1 MIMIGRERY
10 DALPVEAILMVE
22 QSAVFA
28 WYELLTTDLPAAQ
41 SFYGKVVGWDV
52 QDASTSGFIYR
63 LCSVGGTPVAGLME
77 LPLEGRKKGA
87 TPRWVG
93 YVAVEDVDGVVDQLK
108 RLGGTVYVPPTDSNI
123 GRFAVVA
130 DPQTATLALVKGLKY
145 GDPDLEPGGLGRVC
159 WHELF
164 AADAKAAF
172 EFYGGLLGWQKAE
185 PMTTLIESYQLFAA
199 GEWTMGG
206 MFNKIASAPVP
217 FWLYYFEVADLD
229 LAMGRVR
236 AEGGQITRGP
246 IEVWGDIS
254 IVHCID
260 AQGAVFALQ
269 GKRTKTSQADDPQ
282 SASQIGW
289 SAKWGDISSR
299 GRLLGTKRKGKSI
312 R

>member
-1 MIMIGRERY
+1 
-10 DALPVEAILMVE
+10 
-22 QSAVFA
+22 
-28 WYELLTTDLPAAQ
+28 
-41 SFYGKVVGWDV
+41 
-52 QDASTSGFIYR
+52 
-63 LCSVGGTPVAGLME
+63 
-77 LPLEGRKKGA
+77 
-87 TPRWVG
+87 
-93 YVAVEDVDGVVDQLK
+93 
-108 RLGGTVYVPPTDSNI
+108 
-123 GRFAVVA
+123 
-130 DPQTATLALVKGLKY
+130 
-145 GDPDLEPGGLGRVC
+145 
-159 WHELF
+159 
-164 AADAKAAF
+164 
-172 EFYGGLLGWQKAE
+172 
-185 PMTTLIESYQLFAA
+185 MTTLIESYQLFAA

-217 FWLYYFEVADLD
+217 FWLYYFKVADLD

-282 SASQIGW
+282 SAPEIGW

-299 GRLLGTKRKGKSI
+299 GRLLGSKRKGRSV

>member
-1 MIMIGRERY
+1 
-10 DALPVEAILMVE
+10 MVE

-28 WYELLTTDLPAAQ
+28 WYELLTTDVSAAQ

-52 QDASTSGFIYR
+52 QDASTAEFAYR
-63 LCSVGGTPVAGLME
+63 LFSAGGTPVAGLME
-77 LPLEGRKKGA
+77 LPLDGRKKGA

-93 YVAVEDVDGVVDQLK
+93 YVAVEDLDGVVDQLR
-108 RLGGTVYVPPTDSNI
+108 RLGGTVYVPPMDSNV
-123 GRFAVVA
+123 GRLAVVA
-130 DPQTATLALVKGLKY
+130 DPQTATLALIKGLKY
-145 GDPDLEPGGLGRVC
+145 GNPAAEPGGLGRVG

-172 EFYGGLLGWQKAE
+172 EFYGSLLGWQKAE
-185 PMTTLIESYQLFAA
+185 PMTTPIESYQLFAA

-206 MFNKIASAPVP
+206 MFNKIVSAPVP

-246 IEVWGDIS
+246 IELWGDIW
-254 IVHCID
+254 IAHCID
-260 AQGAVFALQ
+260 SQGAVFALQ
-269 GKRTKTSQADDPQ
+269 GKRTKTGQADDPQ
-282 SASQIGW
+282 SAPQVGW
-289 SAKWGDISSR
+289 LAKWGDISSR
-299 GRLLGTKRKGKSI
+299 GRLLGIKPKGRSG

>member
-1 MIMIGRERY
+1 
-10 DALPVEAILMVE
+10 MVK

-28 WYELLTTDLPAAQ
+28 WYELLTTDVSAAQ
-41 SFYGKVVGWDV
+41 SFYGKVLDWDV
-52 QDASTSGFIYR
+52 EDASTSEFAYR
-63 LCSVGGTPVAGLME
+63 LFSVGGSSVAGLME

-108 RLGGTVYVPPTDSNI
+108 RLGGTVYVPPTESNI
-123 GRFAVVA
+123 GRLAVVA
-130 DPQTATLALVKGLKY
+130 VPQTATLALVKGLKY
-145 GDPDLEPGGLGRVC
+145 GDPEPGGVGRVC

-164 AADAKAAF
+164 ATDAKAAF
-172 EFYGGLLGWQKAE
+172 EFYGRLLGWQKAE
-185 PMTTLIESYQLFAA
+185 PMTTPIESYQLFAA
-199 GEWTMGG
+199 GERTMGG

-229 LAMGRVR
+229 RAMHRLR

-246 IEVWGDIS
+246 IELWSGTWIA
-254 IVHCID
+254 HCVD
-260 AQGAVFALQ
+260 SQGAVFAIQ

-282 SASQIGW
+282 SVPQIGW
-289 SAKWGDISSR
+289 STKWGDISSR
-299 GRLLGTKRKGKSI
+299 GRVLATKPKDRSG

>member
-1 MIMIGRERY
+1 
-10 DALPVEAILMVE
+10 MVK

-28 WYELLTTDLPAAQ
+28 WYELLTTDVSAAQ
-41 SFYGKVVGWDV
+41 SFYGKVLDWDV
-52 QDASTSGFIYR
+52 EDASTSEFAYR
-63 LCSVGGTPVAGLME
+63 LFSVGGSSVAGLME

-108 RLGGTVYVPPTDSNI
+108 RLGGTVYVPPTESNI
-123 GRFAVVA
+123 GRLAVVA

-145 GDPDLEPGGLGRVC
+145 GDPEPGGVGRVC

-164 AADAKAAF
+164 ATDAKAAF
-172 EFYGGLLGWQKAE
+172 EFYGRLLGWQKAE
-185 PMTTLIESYQLFAA
+185 PMTTPIESYQLFAA
-199 GEWTMGG
+199 GERTIGG

-229 LAMGRVR
+229 RAMHRLR

-246 IEVWGDIS
+246 IELWSGTWIA
-254 IVHCID
+254 HCVD
-260 AQGAVFALQ
+260 SQGAVFALQ
-269 GKRTKTSQADDPQ
+269 GKRTKTNQADDPQ
-282 SASQIGW
+282 SVPQIGW
-289 SAKWGDISSR
+289 STKWGDISSR
-299 GRLLGTKRKGKSI
+299 GRVLATKPKDRSG